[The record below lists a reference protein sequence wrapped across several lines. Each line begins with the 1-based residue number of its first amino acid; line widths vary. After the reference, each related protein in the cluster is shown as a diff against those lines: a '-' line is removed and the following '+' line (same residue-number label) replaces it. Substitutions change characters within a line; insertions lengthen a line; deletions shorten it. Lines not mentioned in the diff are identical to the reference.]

1 MSFKLK
7 NARIIV
13 IVFIS
18 LALIAV
24 LASVTTIL
32 INERVFEKKLVYR
45 AKFLDA
51 TGLKSSNPVFYKGF
65 KIGYVTNYKLSDDN
79 YIYADFYVYEEFKN
93 RIRQN
98 SVLYKNPNFIT
109 SVVNINLFVGS
120 NESRQL
126 IEGNLVPAH
135 DVPEGREIQK
145 LFKIN
150 YEGDFLVT
158 FLFKF
163 QEVLEELRPTTSE
176 GTENVATIREV
187 IGSFLDVTK
196 KVSSIINNLDTTLQ
210 FISVNLRK
218 HGGGVFTTIDQ
229 MPELTLQITETS
241 KKAKESLAA
250 LDKVLYNYQSPDSLM
265 IKMVDPSGQNLFVPL
280 KNTIMMTNE
289 ILPEIQKLAAYS
301 TTQTGNISII
311 LEKIKTV
318 LGEMTQTLENLNNNP
333 LVSGVGGADNSKAN
347 PAGGRSRIKNVK

>member
-13 IVFIS
+13 IIFIS
-18 LALIAV
+18 LAFIAV

-32 INERVFEKKLVYR
+32 INERVFEKKYVYR

-65 KIGYVTNYKLSDDN
+65 KIGYVTNYKLSEDN
-79 YIYADFYVYEEFKN
+79 YVYADFFVYEEFKD
-93 RIRQN
+93 RIRLN
-98 SVLYKNPNFIT
+98 SVLYKSPNFIT

-120 NESRQL
+120 VKSNAISERS
-126 IEGNLVPAH
+126 LVPAL

-163 QEVLEELRPTTSE
+163 QEVLEELRPTTSQ

-196 KVSSIINNLDTTLQ
+196 KVSSIINNLDSTLRYL
-210 FISVNLRK
+210 SVNLHK
-218 HGGGVFTTIDQ
+218 HGDGVFTTIDM
-229 MPELTLQITETS
+229 MPELTEQITEAG

-250 LDKVLYNYQSPDSLM
+250 LDKLLYNYQSPDSLM
-265 IKMVDPSGQNLFVPL
+265 IKMVDPSGKNLFMPL
-280 KNTIMMTNE
+280 RDAIMMTNE

-318 LGEMTQTLENLNNNP
+318 LGELKLTLENLNNNP
-333 LVSGVGGADNSKAN
+333 LVSGSGGSDDPKPS